1 MKFSSLAAL
10 KVVKM
15 TTSSA
20 ANDENFIKMMT
31 FSFQC
36 SFFGSTILGAENGP
50 SREISANSKAAHT
63 RRRCHQDIYINGVD
77 SDKGLPAIVV
87 FQYQSRLCIC
97 VVVHYAENT
106 I

>member
-31 FSFQC
+31 FSFQWRKYIDLRLNAS
-36 SFFGSTILGAENGP
+36 SFPTP
-50 SREISANSKAAHT
+50 DT
-63 RRRCHQDIYINGVD
+63 D
-77 SDKGLPAIVV
+77 
-87 FQYQSRLCIC
+87 QS
-97 VVVHYAENT
+97 
-106 I
+106 